1 MSKRELV
8 RERGRCARNDR
19 GVARRL
25 QCRSATQR
33 PRRSNPGGVCEG
45 TAVDHIFTNPI
56 TGLTSVLD
64 QRRGSRQA
72 LPHAMRLDEWSGVVQ
87 SVGSIKRYGWF
98 VVIPDGGALEQ
109 CDALLSRVPLT
120 TDDRPIAVFRVLESP
135 KRAALMTCNLD
146 SLASGR

>member
-1 MSKRELV
+1 
-8 RERGRCARNDR
+8 
-19 GVARRL
+19 
-25 QCRSATQR
+25 
-33 PRRSNPGGVCEG
+33 
-45 TAVDHIFTNPI
+45 
-56 TGLTSVLD
+56 
-64 QRRGSRQA
+64 
-72 LPHAMRLDEWSGVVQ
+72 MRLDEWSGVVQ

-146 SLASGR
+146 SSASGRSIDVISAVPPATPDHPPIKLEEGGFALLDSSYKVVYGSIDMNDARRIRSVEEFLLKH